1 MCGQAGAF
9 STTALAQYELD
20 KVKRLLVANSFRG
33 TDSTGAMWWFKNPP
47 KDREAYGYIKR
58 HEHPFAFCAVTMEKK
73 IEGELF
79 KPMLPNLFSVHCRA
93 ATVGNVE
100 KKNAHPFAVD
110 HVIGMHNGSIT
121 TDFTN
126 KKQFDTDSEALYH
139 NIATMGVDAAIKDLP
154 FSAAYALVWLDRK
167 KNTLNFLRNAQ
178 RPLFVVHQG
187 ITLYWSS
194 LEEDLIW
201 GLKLDPPKVETKTSQ
216 GIIKNIP
223 LFFKPNVLY
232 SIPLNESGEIRW
244 ETKDIEPRSYIH
256 HANTR
261 GYNGQ
266 GSFFPPQKT
275 NSTKSTGTNTTGTKP
290 IAIASWA
297 YTAINWRYIYTGD
310 DKNPDPL
317 SEFKKFGY
325 YIRPV
330 RTQHDTTRYY
340 YAIELDQWLPIVPF
354 LTLALWRYT
363 HREQFR
369 KILNDTWAG
378 HSKLYEPNALAC
390 SGLSKNALKRL
401 LRGRLPEFFTK
412 PFLVDTEANQII
424 YIKFSKEHYQQAM
437 KAAKDTETDISN
449 VIILPNK
456 SEEIPFETEDEPED
470 STTYDMEDIIDEVEE
485 QGEPIGE
492 KEVDGTILY
501 AYGANHCTDKDD
513 LKRILADG
521 CAWCSDPMEF
531 IDIKEAFFISGEEFL
546 CPSCQNKVMTGEI
559 QADVIPRWQVLPAFV
574 QYRLKLEEVQNNPK
588 AVAVH

>member
-1 MCGQAGAF
+1 
-9 STTALAQYELD
+9 
-20 KVKRLLVANSFRG
+20 
-33 TDSTGAMWWFKNPP
+33 MWWFKNPP

-232 SIPLNESGEIRW
+232 SIPSNESGEIRW

-256 HANTR
+256 HANTG

-266 GSFFPPQKT
+266 GSFFLHR
-275 NSTKSTGTNTTGTKP
+275 KP
-290 IAIASWA
+290 TQRRVPGQILLVLNLLLSLLGHTLLLI
-297 YTAINWRYIYTGD
+297 GD
-310 DKNPDPL
+310 ISIL
-317 SEFKKFGY
+317 
-325 YIRPV
+325 V
-330 RTQHDTTRYY
+330 TTR
-340 YAIELDQWLPIVPF
+340 I
-354 LTLALWRYT
+354 LTL
-363 HREQFR
+363 F
-369 KILNDTWAG
+369 LNSRNLDIT
-378 HSKLYEPNALAC
+378 SVLYERNTILH
-390 SGLSKNALKRL
+390 GIITRLSWINGCL
-401 LRGRLPEFFTK
+401 LSHSLHWLFGG
-412 PFLVDTEANQII
+412 I
-424 YIKFSKEHYQQAM
+424 
-437 KAAKDTETDISN
+437 
-449 VIILPNK
+449 
-456 SEEIPFETEDEPED
+456 
-470 STTYDMEDIIDEVEE
+470 
-485 QGEPIGE
+485 PIGNSL
-492 KEVDGTILY
+492 GRFLMILGLVIVSY
-501 AYGANHCTDKDD
+501 MSLMHW
-513 LKRILADG
+513 LAAG
-521 CAWCSDPMEF
+521 
-531 IDIKEAFFISGEEFL
+531 
-546 CPSCQNKVMTGEI
+546 
-559 QADVIPRWQVLPAFV
+559 
-574 QYRLKLEEVQNNPK
+574 
-588 AVAVH
+588 